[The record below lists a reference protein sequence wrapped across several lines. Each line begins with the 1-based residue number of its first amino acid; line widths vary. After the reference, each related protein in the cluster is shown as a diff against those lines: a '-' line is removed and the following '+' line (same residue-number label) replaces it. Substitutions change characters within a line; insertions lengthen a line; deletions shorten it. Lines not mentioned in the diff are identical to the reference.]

1 MRWQKKGQI
10 FTADRQHEWMAHHA
24 YVPIADKINDEVI
37 RIYFGTRDHQNR
49 TVATFIEVEAKD
61 PSNVLYVHDRPVLG
75 LGQLGTFD
83 DNGVTPS
90 CIVTRDDKKYLFYVG
105 WNRTVTVPYRNAIG
119 VAISEDGGLTFKRL
133 YEGPIIDRNPLD
145 PYFIAGHFVM
155 IENGIWRIWYGSSTG
170 WDIVN
175 GQPEPRYLIKYAESS
190 DVSNWVRKNQICLSY
205 KFESEA
211 ISRPSV
217 IKENGGYRMWYCFRG
232 KLDYRTNKAQ
242 SYRIGYAESSDG
254 ISWTRKDEQVGIEPS
269 ETGWDSIM
277 VEYPFVYYHKEVKY
291 MLYNGNGF
299 GETGF
304 GYAVMT
310 DD

>member
-155 IENGIWRIWYGSSTG
+155 IENGIWKIWYGSSTG

-232 KLDYRTNKAQ
+232 NLDYRTNKAQ

>member
-83 DNGVTPS
+83 DNGVKPS

-232 KLDYRTNKAQ
+232 NLDYRTNKAQ

>member
-83 DNGVTPS
+83 DNGVTPA

-232 KLDYRTNKAQ
+232 NLDYRTNKAQ

>member
-232 KLDYRTNKAQ
+232 KLDYLTNKAQ